1 MILDFKMKFNPI
13 SGRETTLDH
22 YGKRGIGWHGCQ
34 LTYYRQMVI
43 DDETKTVRHIV
54 YFDQILQSSNKQD
67 ASCALS
73 MLELVIVAINHE
85 LPFIQE
91 IGLQS
96 DNANCYQNQFLH
108 FGIALLN
115 LKFCGRI
122 FIHYYIHT
130 ETQDGK
136 SSLDAHFACAM
147 RFLSRFMQ
155 TWYRNHIT
163 RINTAR
169 GLAYAL
175 SSKGG

>member
-1 MILDFKMKFNPI
+1 
-13 SGRETTLDH
+13 
-22 YGKRGIGWHGCQ
+22 
-34 LTYYRQMVI
+34 
-43 DDETKTVRHIV
+43 
-54 YFDQILQSSNKQD
+54 
-67 ASCALS
+67 
-73 MLELVIVAINHE
+73 MLELVIVAIYHE

-108 FGIALLN
+108 FGIALFN

-122 FIHYYIHT
+122 FIRYYIHT

-155 TWYRNHIT
+155 TWYRNQIT

-175 SSKGG
+175 SSKGGQTNTVVQLVDVARDRLKEVFSRLQKGMDKVKDYFS